1 MSAKPSWAK
10 VLAITLV
17 PAIAN
22 IVISSAVV
30 FSAVPSEAWRAGPSE
45 IAYQIALAQYRYYI
59 FVWSGLAV
67 LFAILAILL
76 ARREGDPIGNYVHLP
91 EETRGKLLDILL
103 ALGLAAFGYL
113 LLDVLLPLALEATM
127 PPEYTRAFYEATRDA
142 PLYAKL
148 YLITAGALIA
158 GVCEEVVW
166 RSYAITRM
174 EELMGGSRLKAVVLS
189 AILFGLWHG
198 LSVHAFFCFIYGL
211 IMGYVFTRTR
221 RLPPLMAGHWLTDVL
236 GFITLFWLRC

>member
-1 MSAKPSWAK
+1 MSARPSWAR
-10 VLAITLV
+10 VLAITLL

-22 IVISSAVV
+22 MIISSAVV
-30 FSAVPSEAWRAGPSE
+30 FSAVPGELWRTRPHEA
-45 IAYQIALAQYRYYI
+45 AYRVALAQYRYCI

-76 ARREGDPIGNYVHLP
+76 ARKEGDPIGNYVRLP
-91 EETRGKLLDILL
+91 GETRGKLMDALL

-113 LLDVLLPLALEATM
+113 LLSVLLPLVLKATT
-127 PPEYTRAFYEATRDA
+127 PPESMRAFYEATRNA

-148 YLITAGALIA
+148 YLITVGALAA
-158 GVCEEVVW
+158 GVCEEIIW

-174 EELMGGSRLKAVVLS
+174 EKLLGGSRLKPIVFS

-198 LSVHAFFCFIYGL
+198 LSLHALFCFIYGL
-211 IMGYVFTRTR
+211 VMGYVFARIR

-236 GFITLFWLRC
+236 GFITLFWLAS